1 MYPLLQRWAAA
12 IDKRQRQ
19 WADYLNRKTEK
30 YSKRS
35 KQIVLAAFCLLF
47 GSSSVYIIFRAIENP
62 SGRIAIEKMSFPKYV
77 TSSDTINRF
86 QAVSVLT
93 EKQYQNI
100 QRFRKYMDSLQTTK
114 AGMIKYESII
124 KARPGLMD
132 SIDFIEQVYRQ
143 QTKTK

>member
-1 MYPLLQRWAAA
+1 MRPVFHRWAAA
-12 IDKRQRQ
+12 IDRKQRQ
-19 WADYLNRKTEK
+19 CADYLNRKTEM

-47 GSSSVYIIFRAIENP
+47 GSSSIYIIFQAIESP
-62 SGRIAIEKMSFPKYV
+62 SGKITIEKMSFPKYA
-77 TSSDTINRF
+77 TGSDTARSF
-86 QAVSVLT
+86 QPIPVLT
-93 EKQYQNI
+93 EKQHQRI

-114 AGMIKYESII
+114 AGQIKYDSII

-132 SIDFIEQVYRQ
+132 SIDFIEQVYRE